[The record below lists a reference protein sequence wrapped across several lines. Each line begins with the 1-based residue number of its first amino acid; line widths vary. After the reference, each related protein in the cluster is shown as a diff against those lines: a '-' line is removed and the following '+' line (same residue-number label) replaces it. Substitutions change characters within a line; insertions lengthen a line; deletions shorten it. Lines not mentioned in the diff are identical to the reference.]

1 MANYKE
7 YAKRIVDAIK
17 RYGETVYV
25 KTRTSDYDIIEGETY
40 TYKRYKNF
48 KCFFRNTDKSD
59 WEQLPEGLRQ
69 KEIRKIYYT
78 EKFPDE
84 ELIIERLN
92 DGKEYEIV
100 IPPDDNYFDGIN
112 FYYKCYVALKEEQ
125 KNVEK

>member
-48 KCFFRNTDKSD
+48 KCFFRNTDKNEVPITETS
-59 WEQLPEGLRQ
+59 ELASNNKTTTNSKNLCAP
-69 KEIRKIYYT
+69 IYPNT
-78 EKFPDE
+78 R
-84 ELIIERLN
+84 LIVFLVFFGFE
-92 DGKEYEIV
+92 
-100 IPPDDNYFDGIN
+100 N
-112 FYYKCYVALKEEQ
+112 F
-125 KNVEK
+125 